1 MPDRA
6 DNPVAKS
13 GVIKLFPTYVWATQ
27 LKPEVFEPINA
38 RIRTYLGELEA
49 SKPGL
54 GELGQWQTDQDLHRQ
69 PAFAG
74 LVQIITANARSICD
88 SLTLL
93 YDRLDITG
101 CWANVSRKGFP
112 HRQHTH
118 PNNYLSGAYYVST
131 APGADSISFHD
142 PRPQAS
148 LVVPPARDQDRVN
161 TDLVALDVSE
171 GMLVVFP
178 AWLEHSVSPNDSE
191 ATRIS
196 VAFNL
201 MFPDFGSRMASP
213 LWRGDADS
221 R

>member
-1 MPDRA
+1 MPEHA

-27 LKPEVFEPINA
+27 LKPEVFGPINGQ
-38 RIRTYLGELEA
+38 IETYLRGLEDSRPELKA
-49 SKPGL
+49 
-54 GELGQWQTDQDLHRQ
+54 LGQWQTAQDLHHH

-74 LVQIITANARSICD
+74 LVKLITANARGICD
-88 SLTLL
+88 SLTLR

-118 PNNYLSGAYYVST
+118 PNNYLSGAYYVKT
-131 APGADSISFHD
+131 APGADTINFHD

-161 TDLVALDVSE
+161 TDLVSLDVSE

-178 AWLEHSVSPNDSE
+178 AWLEHSVAPNESD

-213 LWRGDADS
+213 LWRGDAAS
-221 R
+221 G